1 MSVTLLV
8 ANITA
13 HAVQTT
19 IIIGSAL
26 VMLSLV
32 RITAPGVR
40 YVLLRGLLALCLLLP
55 LIVPRVALLTVD
67 EVPAARLE
75 GSRPGFS
82 LPWQD
87 RGTNGSERRHAGAAV
102 AGVQAIDAW
111 AGWILWALVAGT
123 GIRLTSIA
131 AGLVRLRRL
140 RSAGESAPPS
150 PEYDELQQRIGTR
163 AETQIRFVPQLGQP
177 ATFGVR
183 RPVVLLP
190 EALRPLPMGIQRAVL
205 AHELWHVK
213 RYDWSWVL
221 FEELVRAA
229 LWFQPAIWV
238 LISRIQSAREET
250 VDELAILATGSRR
263 SYLDALVTFA
273 DRPSV
278 FAAAAF
284 ARRRHLVHRM
294 LMISKEHVMSSTRVV
309 ACSAA
314 LLAVVAGASW
324 YSVEA
329 FPLTAHAQA
338 PRDRVPPPPPP
349 PAPVPDFPQQEAA
362 LRKKVQEQPNAVNYH
377 ALATL
382 YFEKARTTADMT
394 AEDKSKVVAD
404 GLSAADAALSYDPDY
419 VEALIYKNLLLRV
432 QAQLE
437 TNPDDRVRIVA
448 EADRLRSRAMALRK
462 QQPAQPQQPGT
473 MPPPPPP
480 PPPPDEASTS
490 SAMVDGEFPIRV
502 GGNIAPPT
510 KIRDVR
516 PVYPPEALANK
527 VAGVVIVQ
535 ATIDRE
541 GKVRDA
547 RVLKSIP
554 LLDAAAVEAV
564 RQWEFTPTLLNGVP
578 KPVIMVLTINFTLE

>member
-40 YVLLRGLLALCLLLP
+40 YLLLRGLFALCLLLP
-55 LIVPRVALLTVD
+55 LIVPRAARITVD

-82 LPWQD
+82 LPWQ
-87 RGTNGSERRHAGAAV
+87 NGETTESARRT
-102 AGVQAIDAW
+102 AGVAVGGAQAIEAW
-111 AGWILWALVAGT
+111 ASWILWALVAGA
-123 GIRLTSIA
+123 GIRLTWIA
-131 AGLVRLRRL
+131 AGLVRLRQL
-140 RSAGESAPPS
+140 RSAGESAAPS

-163 AETQIRFVPQLGQP
+163 AEVQIRFVPHLGQP

-190 EALRPLPMGIQRAVL
+190 DTLRPLPIGIQRAVL

-221 FEELVRAA
+221 FEEVVRAA
-229 LWFQPAIWV
+229 LWFQPAMWV

-284 ARRRHLVHRM
+284 ARRRHLVQRM

-309 ACSAA
+309 ACSAV

-324 YSVEA
+324 YSIET

-349 PAPVPDFPQQEAA
+349 PAPVPDFPRQEAA
-362 LRKKVQEQPNAVNYH
+362 LRKKVQEQPNALNYH

-382 YFEKARTTADMT
+382 YFQKAVSTTDISAD
-394 AEDKSKVVAD
+394 DKSKVVAD
-404 GLSAADAALSYDPDY
+404 GLAAADAALSYDPDY
-419 VEALIYKNLLLRV
+419 AEALIYKNLLLRV

-437 TNPDDRVRIVA
+437 TNPDDRARIVA
-448 EADRLRSRAMALRK
+448 EADRLRSQAMALRK
-462 QQPAQPQQPGT
+462 QQPAQPRHPGT

-480 PPPPDEASTS
+480 PPPPGEASTS
-490 SAMVDGEFPIRV
+490 SAMVDGEFPLRV

-510 KIRDVR
+510 KIRDVS
-516 PVYPPEALANK
+516 PVYPPEALANR
-527 VAGVVIVQ
+527 VAGVVIVEV
-535 ATIDRE
+535 TIDGQ
-541 GKVRDA
+541 GKVREA

-578 KPVIMVLTINFTLE
+578 KPVMMVLTINFTLE

>member
-1 MSVTLLV
+1 
-8 ANITA
+8 
-13 HAVQTT
+13 
-19 IIIGSAL
+19 
-26 VMLSLV
+26 
-32 RITAPGVR
+32 
-40 YVLLRGLLALCLLLP
+40 
-55 LIVPRVALLTVD
+55 
-67 EVPAARLE
+67 
-75 GSRPGFS
+75 
-82 LPWQD
+82 
-87 RGTNGSERRHAGAAV
+87 
-102 AGVQAIDAW
+102 
-111 AGWILWALVAGT
+111 
-123 GIRLTSIA
+123 
-131 AGLVRLRRL
+131 
-140 RSAGESAPPS
+140 
-150 PEYDELQQRIGTR
+150 
-163 AETQIRFVPQLGQP
+163 
-177 ATFGVR
+177 
-183 RPVVLLP
+183 
-190 EALRPLPMGIQRAVL
+190 
-205 AHELWHVK
+205 
-213 RYDWSWVL
+213 
-221 FEELVRAA
+221 
-229 LWFQPAIWV
+229 
-238 LISRIQSAREET
+238 
-250 VDELAILATGSRR
+250 
-263 SYLDALVTFA
+263 
-273 DRPSV
+273 
-278 FAAAAF
+278 
-284 ARRRHLVHRM
+284 
-294 LMISKEHVMSSTRVV
+294 MSSRRVV

-324 YSVEA
+324 YSIEA
-329 FPLTAHAQA
+329 FPLTTHAQA

-382 YFEKARTTADMT
+382 YLQQARTTTDMT

-404 GLSAADAALSYDPDY
+404 GLAAADAALSSNPDY

-480 PPPPDEASTS
+480 PPPPDEASTN
-490 SAMVDGEFPIRV
+490 SAMMDGEFPIRV

-516 PVYPPEALANK
+516 PIYPPEALANK

-535 ATIDRE
+535 ATIDGE

>member
-1 MSVTLLV
+1 
-8 ANITA
+8 
-13 HAVQTT
+13 
-19 IIIGSAL
+19 
-26 VMLSLV
+26 
-32 RITAPGVR
+32 
-40 YVLLRGLLALCLLLP
+40 
-55 LIVPRVALLTVD
+55 
-67 EVPAARLE
+67 
-75 GSRPGFS
+75 
-82 LPWQD
+82 
-87 RGTNGSERRHAGAAV
+87 
-102 AGVQAIDAW
+102 
-111 AGWILWALVAGT
+111 
-123 GIRLTSIA
+123 
-131 AGLVRLRRL
+131 
-140 RSAGESAPPS
+140 
-150 PEYDELQQRIGTR
+150 
-163 AETQIRFVPQLGQP
+163 
-177 ATFGVR
+177 
-183 RPVVLLP
+183 
-190 EALRPLPMGIQRAVL
+190 MGIQRAVL

-229 LWFQPAIWV
+229 LWFQPAMWV

-284 ARRRHLVHRM
+284 ARRRHLVQRM

-309 ACSAA
+309 ACSAV

-324 YSVEA
+324 YSIEA
-329 FPLTAHAQA
+329 FPLTTHAQA

-349 PAPVPDFPQQEAA
+349 PAPVPNFPQQEAA

-382 YFEKARTTADMT
+382 YFQQARTTADMT

-404 GLSAADAALSYDPDY
+404 GLAAADAALSYDPDY
-419 VEALIYKNLLLRV
+419 AEALIYKNLLLRV

-462 QQPAQPQQPGT
+462 QQPAQPRQPGT

-480 PPPPDEASTS
+480 PPPPDEASTN

-516 PVYPPEALANK
+516 PRLPTGG
-527 VAGVVIVQ
+527 AGQ
-535 ATIDRE
+535 
-541 GKVRDA
+541 
-547 RVLKSIP
+547 
-554 LLDAAAVEAV
+554 
-564 RQWEFTPTLLNGVP
+564 
-578 KPVIMVLTINFTLE
+578 